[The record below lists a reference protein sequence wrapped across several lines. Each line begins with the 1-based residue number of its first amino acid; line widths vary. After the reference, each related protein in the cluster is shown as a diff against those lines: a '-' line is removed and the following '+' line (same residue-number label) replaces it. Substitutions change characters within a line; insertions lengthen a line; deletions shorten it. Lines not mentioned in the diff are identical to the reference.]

1 MRRIICFIGICALT
15 LLQFTNLAFAN
26 SETTA
31 ITSLN
36 NKVAFEEISEE
47 EEAELELLFQ
57 TKINES
63 KQRKLENNSIV
74 YDYSD
79 FVWEDFSKKDAIA
92 LRGYYDEVEPNDR
105 ISLADRCDLGQTTY
119 GRISKSG
126 DVDYFRIKFD
136 SSGLGGGT
144 LEDIPSNCDYDFYF
158 LSSDGD
164 ILSESSNSR
173 GKDESVAAAIT
184 EDVYYYFRVEGYGEK
199 DFDDELEYSL
209 IPRFRNMTEYA
220 ISVGCDYGNGMLNG
234 LTTLADAHSSSEKI
248 AKLGFK
254 VKEVCEPSY
263 STLSELFDDYE
274 MGVAFFAG
282 HGYYNRIFFNSGG
295 DLTGDYAT
303 GISTNFEKFVDVSEP
318 PINNSYV
325 ALSDMYLDRC
335 RLMVF
340 SACHSAENDDGS
352 GLARYA
358 NKKGVDTTIG
368 WVGVLNSGEAEK
380 WNKNFWNSLIS
391 GSTVYEAAREAD
403 SAKYDNDSV
412 RDYRI
417 YGNYAGVIQTG
428 KGDFRDD
435 IEVMRI
441 SQERGML
448 KGGQEIYVNVEN
460 NDLKDITSFVLE
472 QDKRYSADDYNI
484 KVHQVSDD
492 LYNVRFTLYV
502 DGFRTDYGYM
512 ATVENNEVTYI
523 AKFGQDQET
532 ETNRRTAAISVSE
545 TDIELAKEKA
555 ALDLPE
561 DVQLESQTT
570 ENVIDNGEYFVFV
583 TSVYSYDNGGEDS
596 NVYQYK
602 L

>member
-15 LLQFTNLAFAN
+15 LLLFTNLSFAN

-31 ITSLN
+31 ITSMN

-47 EEAELELLFQ
+47 EEEELELLFQ

-63 KQRKLENNSIV
+63 KQRKLENNSIA
-74 YDYSD
+74 YEYSD

-144 LEDIPSNCDYDFYF
+144 LRDIPSNCDYDLYF

-164 ILSESSNSR
+164 ILSESTKSR

-199 DFDDELEYSL
+199 DYDDELEYSL
-209 IPRFRNMTEYA
+209 TPRFRNISEYA
-220 ISVGCDYGNGMLNG
+220 ISVGCDYAPIGGKG
-234 LTTLADAHSSSEKI
+234 LTTLADAKSSSEKI
-248 AKLGFK
+248 AKLGFQ
-254 VKEVCEPSY
+254 VKEVCTPSY
-263 STLSELFDDYE
+263 STLSELFENYE
-274 MGVAFFAG
+274 MGVAFFSG
-282 HGYYNRIFFNSGG
+282 HGFYNRIYYNSR
-295 DLTGDYAT
+295 DSIIGDYAT
-303 GISTNFEKFVDVSEP
+303 GISTNFDKFDEIP
-318 PINNSYV
+318 RPHNTYV
-325 ALSDMYLDRC
+325 PLSDMDLDRC

-340 SACHSAENDDGS
+340 SSCYSAENDDGL

-380 WNKNFWNSLIS
+380 WNKYFWDSLIS
-391 GSTVYEAAREAD
+391 GSTVYEAARKAD
-403 SAKYDNDSV
+403 SEKYLNDSV

-441 SQERGML
+441 SQEKRGML

-460 NDLKDITSFVLE
+460 NDLKDITCFVLE

-484 KVHQVSDD
+484 KVHQVADD

-502 DGFRTDYGYM
+502 DGFRADYGYM

-532 ETNRRTAAISVSE
+532 ETNRRTAAISVSQ

-555 ALDLPE
+555 ALALPE
-561 DVQLESQTT
+561 EVQLKSQTT
-570 ENVIDNGEYFVFV
+570 ENVIDKGEYFVFV
-583 TSVYSYDNGGEDS
+583 TSVYSYENGGEDS
-596 NVYQYK
+596 NVYRYK